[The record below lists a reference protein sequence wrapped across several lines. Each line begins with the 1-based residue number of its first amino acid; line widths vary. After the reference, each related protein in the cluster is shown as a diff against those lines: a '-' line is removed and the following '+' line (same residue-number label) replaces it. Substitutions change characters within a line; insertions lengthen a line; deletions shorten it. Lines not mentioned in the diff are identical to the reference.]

1 MPVKSCKKIL
11 QKKCSRKYEINKQG
25 KKFIKT
31 ENIKKLEQKI
41 RMIYRRLANIRNTY
55 IHEVTKDLVRTTPKK
70 IVIEDLNV
78 RGMLKNK
85 HLSKA
90 ISNQCFNKFRQ
101 YLTYKCGLYGI
112 ELEVA
117 DRFYP
122 SSKLCSCCGN
132 KKTDLKLKDRIYI
145 CDNCGFTIDRDF
157 NASIN
162 LSRYT
167 KIVSKGK
174 IV

>member
-1 MPVKSCKKIL
+1 M
-11 QKKCSRKYEINKQG
+11 
-25 KKFIKT
+25 
-31 ENIKKLEQKI
+31 
-41 RMIYRRLANIRNTY
+41 
-55 IHEVTKDLVRTTPKK
+55 VRATPKK

-101 YLTYKCGLYGI
+101 YLTYKCQLYGI
-112 ELEVA
+112 ELEIA

-122 SSKLCSCCGN
+122 SSKMCSCCGN
-132 KKTDLKLKDRIYI
+132 VRKRLSLSERIYK
-145 CDNCGFTIDRDF
+145 CKECGLEIDRDY

-162 LSRYT
+162 LSRYDKDWK
-167 KIVSKGK
+167 KIVYAH
-174 IV
+174 